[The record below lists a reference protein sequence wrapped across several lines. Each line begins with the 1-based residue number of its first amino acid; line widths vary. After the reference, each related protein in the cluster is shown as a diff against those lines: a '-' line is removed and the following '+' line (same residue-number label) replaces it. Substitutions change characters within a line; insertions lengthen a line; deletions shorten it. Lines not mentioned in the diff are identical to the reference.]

1 MAEPVDSREQLL
13 KVAIDLF
20 AAKGFRGTSIRD
32 IANAMDMSISNIY
45 HYFGSK
51 EGLLLAI
58 LEDSSKML
66 LERLSQVAQ
75 LDIDPLE
82 RFKALLST
90 HIQLSSRFSR
100 EAKIFNLDEEHLSPE
115 GVEANRRYQRAIL
128 DIYRHELETLRRLGV
143 APAGDAKVLA
153 FNILGVINWKLRWYK
168 PASRLGEEEVSR
180 QMVDFILWG
189 VMGRPG
195 QGGGEAPA

>member
-1 MAEPVDSREQLL
+1 ME
-13 KVAIDLF
+13 VALDLF

-32 IANAMDMSISNIY
+32 IANAMGMSISNIY

-66 LERLSQVAQ
+66 LERLTQVAQ
-75 LDIDPLE
+75 LDIAPLE

-115 GVEANRRYQRAIL
+115 GVEANRGYQRAIL
-128 DIYRHELETLRRLGV
+128 DIYRRELETLRGLEV
-143 APAGDAKVLA
+143 APTGDVRVLA

-168 PASRLGEEEVSR
+168 PGSALSEEEVSR
-180 QMVDFILWG
+180 EMVDFILWG
-189 VMGRPG
+189 VLGRRG
-195 QGGGEAPA
+195 SNSGEAPA

>member
-1 MAEPVDSREQLL
+1 MPEPGDSKGQLL
-13 KVAIDLF
+13 KAAIDLF
-20 AAKGFRGTSIRD
+20 AARGFRGTSIRD

-51 EGLLLAI
+51 EGLLMAI
-58 LEDSSKML
+58 LENSCNML
-66 LERLSQVAQ
+66 LERLTQVAH

-82 RFKALLST
+82 RFTALLGT

-115 GVEANRRYQRAIL
+115 GVEANRRYQQAIL
-128 DIYRHELETLRRLGV
+128 GIYRSELETLRSHGLLNTNNV
-143 APAGDAKVLA
+143 KVLA

-168 PASRLGEEEVSR
+168 PDGPLSEDEVSR
-180 QMVDFILWG
+180 EIVDFILRG
-189 VMGRPG
+189 VLGRRG
-195 QGGGEAPA
+195 QGVEETPA